1 MRNLT
6 ECEKADINLSTKV
19 CSVKAMAFPLVMYGC
34 ESWIIEKALCQRTDA
49 FNCGIGEDS

>member
-49 FNCGIGEDS
+49 FNCGTGEDS